1 MVDLWQPPAESFDS
15 FASTSRTDFSW
26 SRVRVS
32 CCGSG
37 TVEAAADPDTVAMG
51 ILRKGSNGCKQP
63 SMIIQ
68 ALKGRKSSRSAPSTG
83 STTQLTDVVANPI
96 RLRTVWGSGWSNW
109 LMERGVHPSVAAVAR
124 LLQFFHRRR
133 TSRPPTKLPSRNRRR
148 LRLASNRKCRESC
161 SICWVLT
168 GAIYIIKR

>member
-26 SRVRVS
+26 RRVRVS

-83 STTQLTDVVANPI
+83 STTQLPDVVANPI

-109 LMERGVHPSVAAVAR
+109 LSAPSTRPWLPWQDCSSSSTAGGLRDLQPSYRQGTVAASASRQTANVAR
-124 LLQFFHRRR
+124 AVR
-133 TSRPPTKLPSRNRRR
+133 SV
-148 LRLASNRKCRESC
+148 E
-161 SICWVLT
+161 
-168 GAIYIIKR
+168 Y